1 MTFGFDMDLNEAWIQ
16 ALNDMVKWLMHDFE
30 IDRRRA
36 ISLCSIGAD
45 LHITQ
50 VANRTCGVH
59 CVWNGQ
65 VKIAT

>member
-1 MTFGFDMDLNEAWIQ
+1 MTFGFDSDLNVAWVQ
-16 ALNDMVKWLMHDFE
+16 ALDDMVDWLIHDHE

-50 VANRTCGVH
+50 VANRVCGVH

-65 VKIAT
+65 VNVAT